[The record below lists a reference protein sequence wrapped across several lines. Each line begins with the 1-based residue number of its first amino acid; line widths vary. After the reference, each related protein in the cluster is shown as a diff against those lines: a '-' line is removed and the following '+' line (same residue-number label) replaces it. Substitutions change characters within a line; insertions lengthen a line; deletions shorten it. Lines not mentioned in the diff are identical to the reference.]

1 MPVIELHLQQ
11 RTPHATSVRAES
23 RGATVAHLAPERS
36 AASAWHL
43 GLVLAGQPC
52 EAATHL
58 EHAAFVLRDL
68 TEAAVA
74 VCEGRSV
81 RRLVAFYDT
90 PWELCLGIGDQT
102 LLATLYRTGTQP
114 EVSALDVPVTPT
126 LLAQCIERALG
137 TLRPVLDTAFSNDLD
152 ASLARLKSTA
162 PQQLQAPRRAEETRA
177 RWTSAKAHP
186 RADLGLSFAC
196 AVPGPLESQTP
207 VAPQSDLRALLVR
220 GRVTLSLRGMQTPLP
235 DGFVFLQ
242 VERLV
247 ALCRPLLE
255 AWTSRR
261 ALHLRVHLG
270 SATLGLRLGADE
282 RLALT
287 VSASMDGGVTAPS
300 LDPRTFV
307 SPVLDAALALAS
319 ALVRVDRGLGRNLR
333 LRALRSEARALR
345 RWLRDLDRVDA
356 QVNDDPARYRG
367 VAASADDPTARE
379 PDLTSAARLRYAA
392 RWRAEIEGIDLQG
405 TLLCGDKL
413 LVPGARELHA
423 LDRNRGEVVWT
434 VPVTRASTTLAGEDI
449 LRVSP
454 RGEVEL
460 RAVSTGESLWST
472 RVTPRVGAQ
481 ILAHAVTA
489 PGMPRV
495 VVVAEGE
502 RRLVGL
508 DLRTGEARWT
518 YAARH
523 SGAFRMRRAG
533 RLLVVT
539 SGDASVTALDLATGE
554 RVWRFGHR
562 APFTTAPVVHRDAV
576 YALGGDGAR
585 SPARLHALG
594 AYTGS
599 LLWSAASE
607 SPACGLPCA
616 TGDTVAVPLLTREG
630 VALLGLDATTGAERF
645 CTPLGVTGPGGAR
658 PAVTAFDDCFLANL
672 PTGRVVALD
681 AATGRTRWAHTFRAP
696 VADDVP
702 RRLDVQLRAGAL
714 FVPQSSLAVLRPRD
728 GTVLAELDA
737 CDLVPDLV
745 RVDEQ
750 CAVYVAEES
759 GHLGCFELGARL
771 RVIRPV

>member
-1 MPVIELHLQQ
+1 M
-11 RTPHATSVRAES
+11 
-23 RGATVAHLAPERS
+23 
-36 AASAWHL
+36 
-43 GLVLAGQPC
+43 
-52 EAATHL
+52 
-58 EHAAFVLRDL
+58 
-68 TEAAVA
+68 
-74 VCEGRSV
+74 
-81 RRLVAFYDT
+81 
-90 PWELCLGIGDQT
+90 
-102 LLATLYRTGTQP
+102 
-114 EVSALDVPVTPT
+114 
-126 LLAQCIERALG
+126 
-137 TLRPVLDTAFSNDLD
+137 
-152 ASLARLKSTA
+152 
-162 PQQLQAPRRAEETRA
+162 
-177 RWTSAKAHP
+177 
-186 RADLGLSFAC
+186 
-196 AVPGPLESQTP
+196 
-207 VAPQSDLRALLVR
+207 
-220 GRVTLSLRGMQTPLP
+220 
-235 DGFVFLQ
+235 
-242 VERLV
+242 
-247 ALCRPLLE
+247 
-255 AWTSRR
+255 
-261 ALHLRVHLG
+261 
-270 SATLGLRLGADE
+270 
-282 RLALT
+282 
-287 VSASMDGGVTAPS
+287 
-300 LDPRTFV
+300 
-307 SPVLDAALALAS
+307 
-319 ALVRVDRGLGRNLR
+319 
-333 LRALRSEARALR
+333 
-345 RWLRDLDRVDA
+345 
-356 QVNDDPARYRG
+356 
-367 VAASADDPTARE
+367 
-379 PDLTSAARLRYAA
+379 
-392 RWRAEIEGIDLQG
+392 
-405 TLLCGDKL
+405 
-413 LVPGARELHA
+413 
-423 LDRNRGEVVWT
+423 
-434 VPVTRASTTLAGEDI
+434 
-449 LRVSP
+449 
-454 RGEVEL
+454 
-460 RAVSTGESLWST
+460 STGESLWSA
-472 RVTPRVGAQ
+472 RVAPRVGSQ

-562 APFTTAPVVHRDAV
+562 APFSTAPVVHRDAV

-594 AYTGS
+594 AYTGA
-599 LLWSAASE
+599 LLWSAESD

-630 VALLGLDATTGAERF
+630 VSLLGLDATTGEERF

-658 PAVTAFDDCFLANL
+658 PAVTAFDDCFIANL

-681 AATGRTRWAHTFRAP
+681 ADTGRLRWAHTFRAP

-728 GTVLAELDA
+728 GTVLAELEA